1 MSMPKLSTIRVAA
14 PGCVDLIGEH
24 TDYNEG
30 FAFPMAIPMVT
41 VIAAKQRDDKCDTCC
56 VHTLND

>member
-1 MSMPKLSTIRVAA
+1 MPTLSKIRVAA
-14 PGCVDLIGEH
+14 PGRVDLNGEH

-30 FAFPMAIPMVT
+30 FLFPMAIPMVT
-41 VIAAKQRDDKCDTCC
+41 VIAAKQRDDKSDMCC

>member
-1 MSMPKLSTIRVAA
+1 MSKLSTIRVAA
-14 PGCVDLIGEH
+14 PGRVDLIGEH
-24 TDYNEG
+24 NDYKEG

-41 VIAAKQRDDKCDTCC
+41 VIAAKQRDDKSDMCC